1 MFGSQ
6 RRRAHRSSE
15 LAVDATLESDL
26 VDVEGLIKAYLKD
39 PSVGP
44 RKQLL
49 AALEHLDQR
58 IDASDQYEGSIARS
72 GAWGY
77 ASKGSV
83 IGETSDAP
91 IVEEVPGGEFQ
102 AQTILIK
109 AAKREVST
117 PSAASLAEL
126 RSADD
131 ALAACRGQVP
141 PAS

>member
-6 RRRAHRSSE
+6 RHRAHQEQE

-26 VDVEGLIKAYLKD
+26 VGVEALIEAYLKD

-44 RKQLL
+44 RTQLL
-49 AALEHLDQR
+49 AALEHLDQH
-58 IDASDQYEGSIARS
+58 IDASDRYEGSIARS

-83 IGETSDAP
+83 IGETSDTP

-102 AQTILIK
+102 AQTVLIK

-126 RSADD
+126 RA
-131 ALAACRGQVP
+131 ANEGLAAYRGQAS
-141 PAS
+141 PAG